1 MTVFTSTAYSR
12 DLGDELRRVRES
24 GTGMSG
30 AALAVRLGW
39 DPSKVS
45 NLEHGKVRATEIDL
59 VQLFTMCGK
68 DIQFIDDF
76 RRRYRYAFD
85 EYVVQAPDDVRT
97 VAMAESAATSITS
110 YSATKVPSLV
120 QTQEY
125 ADALHRLGGFAT
137 AERIASAVQHR
148 MDRQIVLRRHN
159 RPNCL
164 FYVHE
169 FALQQRVGSKRV
181 MEDQCA
187 RLLSEKQSVRVV
199 PARAVVPSNGCM
211 LWEYEKAMP
220 VAFSETELAQV
231 FVQDPGAIARIRL
244 VFDRLA
250 EVALDEEQSL
260 SKLAEY
266 AGRQRGGRDD
276 QGPHAA

>member
-1 MTVFTSTAYSR
+1 
-12 DLGDELRRVRES
+12 LGDELRRVREAA
-24 GTGMSG
+24 TGMSG
-30 AALAVRLGW
+30 AALALRLGW

-68 DIQFIDDF
+68 DIQFIEDF

-85 EYVVQAPDDVRT
+85 EYVAQAPDQVRT

-110 YSATKVPSLV
+110 YSATRVPSLL
-120 QTQEY
+120 QTHEY

-137 AERIASAVQHR
+137 GERIVPAVQHR
-148 MDRQIVLRRHN
+148 MDRQIILRRHN

-169 FALQQRVGSKRV
+169 FALQQRVGGKRV

-199 PARAVVPSNGCM
+199 PARAVVPSNGCV

-231 FVQDPGAIARIRL
+231 FVQDPGTIARIRL

-266 AGRQRGGRDD
+266 AGRRREGHDD
-276 QGPHAA
+276 RGPHAA